1 LLKRT
6 ILYTYSTLPDDV
18 CTTILIWYTVTSP
31 ALSFHAMRCFV
42 VLMISDVGW
51 AIWGGYT
58 DADERNGTGMRNA
71 IDEAVMMMNGVRDV
85 MLGEGG
91 RW

>member
-1 LLKRT
+1 
-6 ILYTYSTLPDDV
+6 
-18 CTTILIWYTVTSP
+18 
-31 ALSFHAMRCFV
+31 
-42 VLMISDVGW
+42 MISDVGW